1 MATIINDLNVVEY
14 NDNQVHVEN
23 NEKLLISSLPVNIY
37 QMKNNL
43 GSMVEIKVHECI
55 DCGKKF
61 ILKDELKKL
70 KKHVRNIKV
79 LHLSNEDFFAST
91 FDVIINK
98 SNERIISSDQT
109 KKKSRK
115 EKREAKRQKRKY
127 GTIIAGKTRLV
138 SPATKLNILPEEYE
152 SEKFTKLYLL
162 FSVGKLFIQKEALC
176 EVETNK
182 NYISE
187 EIFEFIKNNGI
198 SCLVYKKDERI
209 YPKKDITK
217 VNTNIIKQNINH
229 INNKVSK
236 STNKIS
242 FLVRSQLKSCVS
254 KRHNLNSIIVE
265 IQVIDINGT
274 IKNIEVNGFYCNDC
288 KLYYILDSEY
298 ERIRRKGTPLCQI
311 FEEIKYL
318 NNNSNKFDLNYES
331 ILYSFGYN
339 VNSQNNLS
347 DKQRLKILTF
357 IIDNGILSKSEVIS
371 YLNYFIN
378 MRIGRKEYQNAIN
391 KWKNDIKLLNSYKS
405 IKIDKK
411 VDTIKVIKY
420 IHK

>member
-70 KKHVRNIKV
+70 KKHVRNIKD

-254 KRHNLNSIIVE
+254 KNHNLDSIVVE
-265 IQVIDINGT
+265 IQVIDTNGS
-274 IKNIEVNGFYCNDC
+274 IKKVETNGFYCNDC
-288 KLYYILDSEY
+288 KLYYILESEY
-298 ERIRRKGTPLCQI
+298 EKIRRKGTPLCQI

-318 NNNSNKFDLNYES
+318 NNISNKFDLNYES

-339 VNSQNNLS
+339 VNAQNNLS
-347 DKQRLKILTF
+347 DKQRFKILTF

-378 MRIGRKEYQNAIN
+378 MRIGRKEYQNAIS
-391 KWKNDIKLLNSYKS
+391 KWKTDINVLNKYKS
-405 IKIDKK
+405 IKINKQ
-411 VDTIKVIKY
+411 VEAIKVVKY

>member
-1 MATIINDLNVVEY
+1 MAKILQKLNVIEFESG
-14 NDNQVHVEN
+14 QVHIEN
-23 NEKLLISSLPVNIY
+23 NEKLLISSLPLVSY
-37 QMKNNL
+37 QVKSIF
-43 GSMVEIKVHECI
+43 GSMIEVKVHECSE
-55 DCGKKF
+55 CGKVF
-61 ILKDELKKL
+61 ILKDDIKNLKKIV
-70 KKHVRNIKV
+70 KNINV
-79 LHLSNEDFFAST
+79 QSLSNEDFFAST
-91 FDVIINK
+91 FNVIVNK
-98 SNERIISSDQT
+98 SSERIMKNEPT
-109 KKKSRK
+109 KKKSKK
-115 EKREAKRQKRKY
+115 EKREAKKQKRKY

-138 SPATKLNILPEEYE
+138 SPATKINILPEEYE
-152 SEKFTKLYLL
+152 KDKFTELYLL
-162 FSVGKLFIQKEALC
+162 FPVGKLFVQKEALC
-176 EVETNK
+176 EIETNK
-182 NYISE
+182 NYIND
-187 EIFEFIKNNGI
+187 EILEFIKNNGI
-198 SCLVYKKDERI
+198 SCLVYKNEERV
-209 YPKKDITK
+209 YPKRDVTQ
-217 VNTNIIKQNINH
+217 VNANNINQM
-229 INNKVSK
+229 NKKIKKENS
-236 STNKIS
+236 KIS

-254 KRHNLNSIIVE
+254 KNHNLDSIIVE

-288 KLYYILDSEY
+288 KLYFILDSEY

>member
-254 KRHNLNSIIVE
+254 KNHNLDSIVVE
-265 IQVIDINGT
+265 IQVIDTNGS
-274 IKNIEVNGFYCNDC
+274 IKKVETNGFYCNDC
-288 KLYYILDSEY
+288 KLYYILESEY
-298 ERIRRKGTPLCQI
+298 EKIRRKGTPLCQI

-318 NNNSNKFDLNYES
+318 NNISNKFDLNYES

-339 VNSQNNLS
+339 VNAQNNLS
-347 DKQRLKILTF
+347 DKQRFKILTF

-378 MRIGRKEYQNAIN
+378 MRIGRKEYQNAIS
-391 KWKNDIKLLNSYKS
+391 KWKTDINVLNKYKS
-405 IKIDKK
+405 IKINKQ
-411 VDTIKVIKY
+411 VEAIKVVKY

>member
-1 MATIINDLNVVEY
+1 MSKILKDLNVIGFE
-14 NDNQVHVEN
+14 NGQVHVERKN
-23 NEKLLISSLPVNIY
+23 KVLITSLPINSYLIKNIF
-37 QMKNNL
+37 
-43 GSMVEIKVHECI
+43 GSMFEVKVYECC

-61 ILKDELKKL
+61 VLKKEVKDL
-70 KKHVRNIKV
+70 KKSIKNISV
-79 LHLSNEDFFAST
+79 QNLSNEDFFAST
-91 FDVIINK
+91 FDVIVNK
-98 SNERIISSDQT
+98 PGESIIKVEQI
-109 KKKSRK
+109 KKKSKK
-115 EKREAKRQKRKY
+115 EKREEKRQKRKY

-152 SEKFTKLYLL
+152 SEKFTELYLL
-162 FSVGKLFIQKEALC
+162 FSVGKLFVQKEALC
-176 EVETNK
+176 EIETNK

-187 EIFEFIKNNGI
+187 EIFGFIKNNGI
-198 SCLVYKKDERI
+198 SCLVYKKDEML

-217 VNTNIIKQNINH
+217 VNTNIIKQNINN

-254 KRHNLNSIIVE
+254 KNHNLDSIVVE
-265 IQVIDINGT
+265 IQVIDTNGS
-274 IKNIEVNGFYCNDC
+274 IKKVETNGFYCNDC
-288 KLYYILDSEY
+288 KLYYILESEY
-298 ERIRRKGTPLCQI
+298 EKIRRKGTPLCQI

-318 NNNSNKFDLNYES
+318 NNISNKFDLNYES

-339 VNSQNNLS
+339 VNAQNNLS
-347 DKQRLKILTF
+347 DKQRFKILTF

-378 MRIGRKEYQNAIN
+378 MRIGRKEYQNAIS
-391 KWKNDIKLLNSYKS
+391 KWKTDINVLNKYKS
-405 IKIDKK
+405 IKINKQ
-411 VDTIKVIKY
+411 VEAIKVVKY